1 MTADTRTD
9 KRTETPH
16 GQFGTVQH
24 SYDSIN
30 PVIRDLNRSIAKAKV
45 LDV

>member
-1 MTADTRTD
+1 MTADTRTG
-9 KRTETPH
+9 TPH
-16 GQFGTVQH
+16 GQFGALQH

-30 PVIRDLNRSIAKAKV
+30 PVIRDLNRSIAMGKA